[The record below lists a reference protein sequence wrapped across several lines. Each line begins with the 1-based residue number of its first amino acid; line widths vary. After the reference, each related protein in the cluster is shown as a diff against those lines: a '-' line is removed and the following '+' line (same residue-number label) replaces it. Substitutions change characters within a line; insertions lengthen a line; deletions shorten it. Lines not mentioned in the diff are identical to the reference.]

1 MWFNS
6 VLECGMLR
14 VRVDDGLEMVK
25 ILPTFSINRGL
36 KEEVC
41 VA

>member
-1 MWFNS
+1 M
-6 VLECGMLR
+6 
-14 VRVDDGLEMVK
+14 RVDDGLEVVK

-41 VA
+41 VT